1 MALLSLPSRGG
12 GGCKPVALALD
23 DGGEASSPRT
33 PFPLSPPPPVLGD
46 LPASPSCLTTIKRA
60 ILKSTKQNKTD
71 CNVHP
76 LDTEATAAAR
86 IARCSQLAPAA
97 LTAIDKVSPVVE
109 PPELM
114 ARRKANNAAA
124 AAAAAAAG
132 GMGGGGGANGDA
144 APGPAA

>member
-12 GGCKPVALALD
+12 GGVASRLLSPWTT
-23 DGGEASSPRT
+23 GGKRRPLGR
-33 PFPLSPPPPVLGD
+33 PFLSPPPPVLGD